1 MDIRDIAE
9 HFKNGDQRLVERA
22 FVFAAHAH
30 EGQTRAEGSP
40 YIVNPIA
47 VARELAD
54 LGFDAPSIAA
64 AFLHDVV
71 EDCGVTR
78 VQIAEEFGDEVAA
91 LVDGVTKLK
100 TIRLSGMP
108 KDKKQTDLQ
117 TESLKKIYLFYS
129 FKNAGK
135 GKAVNVPV
143 EAVVGGSVTVPLG
156 TPQTASLANA
166 YCPKESCKF
175 PGKVTVNPGAS
186 LPAVMAASFTILSPS
201 DVLSR
206 PLFQYTSYA
215 YVVLHAQG
223 RLPADNKPCTPAE
236 NFTVHYKK

>member
-1 MDIRDIAE
+1 MTLVARDKPGTENRRTEMNTHTWRIITLASVL
-9 HFKNGDQRLVERA
+9 GVVLAGPSPAPAQGPGAVQVPPGVRLPGSPVERVLKPA
-22 FVFAAHAH
+22 LSCSVFFATDAK
-30 EGQTRAEGSP
+30 GTNKISKP
-40 YIVNPIA
+40 TVVIA
-47 VARELAD
+47 
-54 LGFDAPSIAA
+54 
-64 AFLHDVV
+64 
-71 EDCGVTR
+71 
-78 VQIAEEFGDEVAA
+78 
-91 LVDGVTKLK
+91 
-100 TIRLSGMP
+100 
-108 KDKKQTDLQ
+108 